1 MISRSRRDWHECLPE
16 ALWAYR
22 TMVRTATGC
31 MPCNLVFG
39 SEVMLSLEVQL
50 PFLVVA
56 TQFTNLDEKYQVRL
70 AESEALYEC

>member
-1 MISRSRRDWHECLPE
+1 
-16 ALWAYR
+16 
-22 TMVRTATGC
+22 

-56 TQFTNLDEKYQVRL
+56 TQFTDLDEKYQVRL
-70 AESEALYEC
+70 AEPEALYEC